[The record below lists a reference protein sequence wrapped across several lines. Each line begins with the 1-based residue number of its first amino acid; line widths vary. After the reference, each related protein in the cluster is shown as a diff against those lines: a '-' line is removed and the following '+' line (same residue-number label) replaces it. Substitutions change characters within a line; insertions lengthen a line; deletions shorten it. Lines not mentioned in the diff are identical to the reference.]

1 MYEETFI
8 SRAELAQRVEQFE
21 VSLPGLL
28 RSNPEEELFRAT
40 LTMVADSL
48 VEDTRPEDR
57 SWAIDR
63 FNELLES
70 AGQRPLDYE
79 LTRSL

>member
-63 FNELLES
+63 FNELLGS